1 MENFNIFELFQHS
14 EDDEM
19 GTEYKL
25 RFLQKNNNSKIADKL
40 RNKIRVAL
48 KRKNSKKAYTV
59 MELIGCTISEL
70 KNHLE
75 STFQDGMTW
84 DNYGEW
90 HIDHI
95 KPCSSFNL
103 ENVEEQKKC
112 FHYTNLQAL
121 WAIDNRKKSDK
132 LDWVNNEE
140 L

>member
-132 LDWVNNEE
+132 LDWVNNKE